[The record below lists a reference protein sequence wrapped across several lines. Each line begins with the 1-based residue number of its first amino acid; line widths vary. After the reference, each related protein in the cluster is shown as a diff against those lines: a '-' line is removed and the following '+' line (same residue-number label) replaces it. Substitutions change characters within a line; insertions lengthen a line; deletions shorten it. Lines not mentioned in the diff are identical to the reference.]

1 MFLWRFILK
10 FPYCFFFSGSSR
22 TSRSSWIPWT
32 KRPSSKCHSFSFS
45 FFTDSVFKFCKSQ
58 LIYEIYLNTNIDTNS
73 YKNKT
78 CVYMPSHFSCVQLCA
93 TLWIAA
99 CQAPL
104 PIGILQTRIFEWV
117 AMPSSRGSSRPRTG
131 THVSYVSCIGKWHCT
146 VSLPLALPGS
156 PFDYVDH
163 SKLWTILKEMECK
176 NTFLACWETF
186 MQV

>member
-93 TLWIAA
+93 TLWTAA

-104 PIGILQTRIFEWV
+104 SMEFFRQEYWSGLPCPPSGGLPNPRVEPIVPALLHCRRVLYHWATREAHKTKWWLMPEYVFSAYEVYQTFWNI
-117 AMPSSRGSSRPRTG
+117 
-131 THVSYVSCIGKWHCT
+131 I
-146 VSLPLALPGS
+146 
-156 PFDYVDH
+156 
-163 SKLWTILKEMECK
+163 
-176 NTFLACWETF
+176 
-186 MQV
+186 

>member
-1 MFLWRFILK
+1 ML
-10 FPYCFFFSGSSR
+10 SHS
-22 TSRSSWIPWT
+22 
-32 KRPSSKCHSFSFS
+32 CH
-45 FFTDSVFKFCKSQ
+45 
-58 LIYEIYLNTNIDTNS
+58 
-73 YKNKT
+73 
-78 CVYMPSHFSCVQLCA
+78 VQLFA

-156 PFDYVDH
+156 PFDYLDH
-163 SKLWTILKEMECK
+163 SKLWTILKVMECK
-176 NTFLACWETF
+176 NTFLAWETF
-186 MQV
+186 MQVKKQWNQTWNKGLIPNLVRNVSKLYTVILLIWLICRVHHKKCWCGWSTTCNQECWEKYQ